1 MSNLSIKGRCVI
13 HDEDGNVVLDKTND
27 IHPGNIARMIARSL
41 AHESNYW
48 VNSIAFGNLGT
59 YQYDGKYTHRTPN
72 DGIEPDYAGWQS
84 ALYNEIYRE
93 YVDDHY
99 DTISDGLDSDL
110 ELDQPSISGNVN
122 SAGVSSID
130 DNFSKSRVVVNCE
143 LNHSEP
149 NSLSDFTFDE
159 IALYSGISKSK
170 YSGYQLAD
178 ISNGFDSEDTGL
190 SPNTEYSL
198 NIKVGRR
205 VKTINIKT
213 PKNGTGNSGSI
224 SYFDLLKLLNQ
235 NKLNIAVDVVDIIN
249 GTNIIPRKV

>member
-1 MSNLSIKGRCVI
+1 MSNLSIKGRCII

-27 IHPGNIARMIARSL
+27 IHPGNISRMIARSL

-59 YQYDGKYTHRTPN
+59 YQYDGKYVHRTSN
-72 DGIEPDYAGWQS
+72 DGIEPDYAEWQS

-93 YVDDHY
+93 YIDDHY
-99 DTISDGLDSDL
+99 DTISEGSASEL
-110 ELDQPSISGNVN
+110 EFDQPSISGNSN

-130 DNFSKSRVVVNCE
+130 DNFSKSRVVINCE

-149 NSLSDFTFDE
+149 NDLSDFTFDE

-170 YSGYQLAD
+170 FSGYQLVD

-190 SPNTEYSL
+190 LPNTEYSL
-198 NIKVGRR
+198 NIKVGKLI
-205 VKTINIKT
+205 KTINIKT
-213 PKNGTGNSGSI
+213 PKHGTGNNGNI

-235 NKLNIAVDVVDIIN
+235 NKLNIAVDVVDIVN